1 MSKSRFSYLS
11 LLLLPIVASAESES
25 CWVPPAKFVPEQ
37 ALQEGEIQFQAD
49 KTELLQDQVATF
61 SGSVDISSL
70 EAQIQADKATIDK
83 TQRKLVAKGNV
94 NFQNPEMQ
102 VNSDSVL
109 LDTDSGQFDMQ
120 NSDYKLST
128 FNGRGEAERILLD
141 RAAGIV
147 LEDVKF
153 TTCPEGGEDWS
164 MQASKI
170 ELAPG
175 ELWGKAR
182 NTRFYV
188 GGVPVFYLPYFIF
201 PVSDVRQS
209 GLLIPNPGSSST
221 TGLSYEQ
228 PYYWNIAPNYDATIS
243 PRIMTDR
250 GVQLKTTF
258 RYLTENH
265 NGQVNIEYLPS
276 DSALS
281 PSVDRYF
288 YRYTHNGTLSEN
300 WQLAVEYN
308 DLSDDNYIVDLGS
321 DYYSRADTHLYQ
333 TLALN
338 YYTES
343 TNFSAKFRDF
353 EVIGN
358 HPSTYRA
365 IPELNLNYKGPQF
378 AGFEFRL
385 NSELAYFDNNMN
397 DSPAALRFHLAPTL
411 ALPYQYAWGEFKAE
425 ASVLNT
431 YYRQENI
438 ENTALSEEV
447 NRTLGQGRLFGALYF
462 ERDSILAGEDSVLT
476 LEPKAQYLYTTFEDQ
491 QNIGLYDTT
500 LLFNDFSGLFRGQEF
515 TGLDRISDNNQVTLG
530 VTSRL
535 LDKNSREQ
543 FALSLGQIFYLESN
557 QVLAATKGSNRSA
570 LATELDW
577 RLGSKWFAHSEMQ
590 ITTSTNKVERS
601 SFSLEYQ
608 LDENR
613 LVQINHRFVRELSGE
628 RIDQIGVVASW
639 PLAKNWQWIGRWYKD
654 MNRNRTIES
663 YSGIQYE
670 SCCWSLAI
678 VAQKHL
684 TNRIDYNG
692 NQSTDEFDS
701 SINLIFNFKGL
712 SSRSASRKILEDG
725 LFGYQQP
732 YSVY

>member
-1 MSKSRFSYLS
+1 MQKIRFAFTLLCYLPA
-11 LLLLPIVASAESES
+11 LAWAESET
-25 CWVPPAKFVPEQ
+25 CWVAPLDFVPD
-37 ALQEGEIQFQAD
+37 AKLQDGEIQFQAD
-49 KTELLQDQVATF
+49 KTELKQDQVATF
-61 SGSVDISSL
+61 SGQVDISSSDA
-70 EAQIQADKATIDK
+70 EIRAESATIDRL
-83 TQRKLVAKGNV
+83 QRKLFAQGQV
-94 NFQNPEMQ
+94 NFHNPQML

-109 LDTDSGQFDMQ
+109 LDTESGQFDMQ
-120 NSDYKLST
+120 NSQYQLTT

-141 RAAGIV
+141 RQQGIR

-164 MQASKI
+164 MQSSSI

-188 GGVPVFYLPYFIF
+188 AGVPVFYLPYFIF

-209 GLLIPNPGSSST
+209 GLLVPDIGSSST
-221 TGLSYEQ
+221 TGVSYEQ

-243 PRIMTDR
+243 PRTMTSR
-250 GVQLKTTF
+250 GVQLKTEF
-258 RYLTENH
+258 RYLTSQH
-265 NGQVNIEYLPS
+265 NGQLNLEYLPNDS
-276 DSALS
+276 DIT
-281 PSVDRYF
+281 PTDDRYF
-288 YRYTHNGTLSEN
+288 YRFVHQGTLSKN
-300 WQLAVEYN
+300 WQMGLEYN

-321 DYYSRADTHLYQ
+321 DYYSQADTHLYK

-338 YYTES
+338 YYSEQLDI
-343 TNFSAKFRDF
+343 SAKVKDF

-365 IPELNLNYKGPQF
+365 LPEIVLNYKDPQL
-378 AGFEFRL
+378 AGLEFRL
-385 NSELAYFDNNMN
+385 NSELAYFDNNL
-397 DSPAALRFHLAPTL
+397 DSSPTALRFHLAPTL
-411 ALPYQYAWGEFKAE
+411 ALPYQYAAGEFLAE
-425 ASVLNT
+425 VSLLNT

-438 ENTALSEEV
+438 ENTNLSEEV
-447 NRTLGQGRLFGALYF
+447 NRTLGQARMFGALYF
-462 ERDSILAGEDSVLT
+462 ERDSELAGEGSILT
-476 LEPKAQYLYTTFEDQ
+476 LEPKAQYLYTSFEDQ
-491 QNIGLYDTT
+491 QDIGNYDTT

-535 LDKNSREQ
+535 LDQNSREQ
-543 FALSLGQIFYLESN
+543 FAVSVGQIFYLESN
-557 QVLAATKGSNRSA
+557 EVLAANKLDNRSL

-590 ITTSTNKVERS
+590 ITTSSNKVERS

-613 LVQINHRFVRELSGE
+613 LVQINHRYVRSLSGE
-628 RIDQIGVVASW
+628 KIDQVGIVAAW
-639 PLAKNWQWIGRWYKD
+639 PLAKNWQWVGRWYKD
-654 MNRNRTIES
+654 LERNRTIES
-663 YSGIQYE
+663 YTGIQYE
-670 SCCWSLAI
+670 SCCWSLGI
-678 VAQKHL
+678 VAQRHL
-684 TNRIDYNG
+684 SNRIDDSG
-692 NQSTDEFDS
+692 IQRTDEFDS
-701 SINLIFNFKGL
+701 SISLVFAFKGL
-712 SSRSASRKILEDG
+712 SNQSTSRKILEDG